1 MWYNQK
7 KGDKKY
13 FNPRPPR
20 GGRRGWIRGS
30 AVGLGISIHAPRE
43 GGDIDT
49 LACMWTDAYFNPRPP
64 RGGRPQ
70 FSLRTLTRRNFNP
83 RPPRGG
89 RPCKS
94 DMIDYGKH
102 ISIHAPREGG
112 DLALRYKATTSSFQ
126 STPPARGATSW
137 PPGCWLPLTF
147 QSTPPARGATNDSP
161 DVSGRYEIS
170 IHAPC
175 EGGDSQISTM
185 CWHSADFNPR
195 PPRGGR
201 PGRLRAASPGR
212 VISIH
217 APREGGDFF
226 VTPWQTA
233 DAYFNPRPPRGG
245 RPDRPTGKGG
255 RQRYFNPRPPRG
267 GRHGTAMST
276 GRASRIFQ
284 STPPARGATPTK

>member
-89 RPCKS
+89 RRRWTHRQNQ
-94 DMIDYGKH
+94 I
-102 ISIHAPREGG
+102 
-112 DLALRYKATTSSFQ
+112 Q
-126 STPPARGATSW
+126 
-137 PPGCWLPLTF
+137 TF
-147 QSTPPARGATNDSP
+147 QSTPPARGATKADSLCWCIK
-161 DVSGRYEIS
+161 RF
-170 IHAPC
+170 
-175 EGGDSQISTM
+175 QST
-185 CWHSADFNPR
+185 
-195 PPRGGR
+195 PPARGATR
-201 PGRLRAASPGR
+201 RRSPPAR
-212 VISIH
+212 WRRISIH
-217 APREGGDFF
+217 APREGGDPITTISPCAHGCISIHAPREGGDVLPPEMGGIF
-226 VTPWQTA
+226 VA
-233 DAYFNPRPPRGG
+233 
-245 RPDRPTGKGG
+245 
-255 RQRYFNPRPPRG
+255 
-267 GRHGTAMST
+267 
-276 GRASRIFQ
+276 FQ
-284 STPPARGATPTK
+284 STPPARGATPEQIRPVQSITISIHAPREGGDYNWQMQNLRL

>member
-89 RPCKS
+89 RRRWTHRQNQ
-94 DMIDYGKH
+94 I
-102 ISIHAPREGG
+102 
-112 DLALRYKATTSSFQ
+112 Q
-126 STPPARGATSW
+126 
-137 PPGCWLPLTF
+137 TF
-147 QSTPPARGATNDSP
+147 QSTPPARGAT
-161 DVSGRYEIS
+161 
-170 IHAPC
+170 
-175 EGGDSQISTM
+175 
-185 CWHSADFNPR
+185 
-195 PPRGGR
+195 
-201 PGRLRAASPGR
+201 L
-212 VISIH
+212 
-217 APREGGDFF
+217 
-226 VTPWQTA
+226 
-233 DAYFNPRPPRGG
+233 
-245 RPDRPTGKGG
+245 
-255 RQRYFNPRPPRG
+255 
-267 GRHGTAMST
+267 
-276 GRASRIFQ
+276 
-284 STPPARGATPTK
+284 